1 MLVVNLVLKPVV
13 NLLLNLVLNLKADLN
28 KLVRNYLKILLYFRI
43 FLNPKKSK
51 VRYIPL

>member
-13 NLLLNLVLNLKADLN
+13 NLIVNLVVILKLDLN

-43 FLNPKKSK
+43 YLNPK
-51 VRYIPL
+51 L